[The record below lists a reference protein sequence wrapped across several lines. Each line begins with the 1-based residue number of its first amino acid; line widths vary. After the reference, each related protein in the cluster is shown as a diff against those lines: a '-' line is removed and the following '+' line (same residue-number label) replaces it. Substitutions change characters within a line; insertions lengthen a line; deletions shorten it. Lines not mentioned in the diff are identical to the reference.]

1 MKRNLFK
8 IFFTILALLF
18 TTKQVNAVEFNVLV
32 LPTDLFN
39 VCENYFCFTEPSVVA
54 SESIIQQLNTYKS
67 ISAYSIED
75 TRATLSQNAELKAE
89 TSSLLNNFYTNE
101 KIDFDSLKKISSAFD
116 VKSVILVSAY
126 TVNNENLNKR
136 NLWEILEI
144 SSAFNIAHQYTLKT
158 NVVLTDTVN
167 NTVMWSGKYSKNI
180 SDNNEYFVA
189 KNLPQAASQL
199 EKLRIYYKDFISQT
213 VCQNIKLRF
222 FPKEV
227 RTVKFNENKDSQPQ
241 FMPNAL
247 EHLSKPRFE
256 EKPDT
261 TNFGNSTDDF
271 IFSL

>member
-18 TTKQVNAVEFNVLV
+18 TTKQVNAVDFNVLV

-39 VCENYFCFTEPSVVA
+39 TCENYFCFTEPSVIA
-54 SESIIQQLNTYKS
+54 SESIIQQLNSYKN
-67 ISAYSIED
+67 ISAYSLED
-75 TRATLSQNAELKAE
+75 TRATLSQNTDLRTEA
-89 TSSLLNNFYTNE
+89 SSMLNMFYTNE
-101 KIDFDSLKKISSAFD
+101 RINFDSLKKISSAFD

-126 TVNNENLNKR
+126 VVNNETSNKR
-136 NLWEILEI
+136 ALWEILEL
-144 SSAFNIAHQYTLKT
+144 SSAFNIAHPFTLKT

-167 NTVMWSGKYSKNI
+167 STVMWSGKYSKNI

-189 KNLPQAASQL
+189 KSLPQAASQL
-199 EKLRIYYKDFISQT
+199 EKLKIYYKDFVSQT

-227 RTVKFNENKDSQPQ
+227 RTVKFNENKTTPPQ

-247 EHLSKPRFE
+247 EHLAKPRVE